1 MVRDVWST
9 TVNGIAAE
17 LTEENERRQK
27 LTFPVRI
34 GRAWDINVYN
44 TVPELSVAYTEV
56 DVPWAV
62 NGLSFDSVA
71 HVMQTVPANQVI
83 RRDFEERYAK
93 GVGMIYKRHVETN
106 TQTVFQPNQPPVVQ
120 VTGFRMSMVVVDF
133 GNE

>member
-1 MVRDVWST
+1 M
-9 TVNGIAAE
+9 
-17 LTEENERRQK
+17 
-27 LTFPVRI
+27 
-34 GRAWDINVYN
+34 
-44 TVPELSVAYTEV
+44 
-56 DVPWAV
+56 
-62 NGLSFDSVA
+62 
-71 HVMQTVPANQVI
+71 PANQVI